1 MRLLSW
7 DIGVNNLSYC
17 LLEKDD
23 SESGFKIIH
32 WGIIDVSSETKK
44 TTDILYNIPI
54 ELDKRKE
61 KDFFSVDY
69 VLIEN
74 QPSLKNPKMKSV
86 QMGVYCYFLMR
97 GIIDSNINNSS
108 IKEIIFVSARCKL
121 TIYDGPEIEL
131 KVKSKY
137 TQRKKLA
144 IAHTKYF
151 LNNYPD
157 KSEYMISHKKKDDL
171 CDSFL
176 QALYYLK
183 RVINKEKKP
192 KKPRKSRKSKKEKII
207 NNNEDS
213 NNCKESNNI
222 LDSNECVETNDN
234 LESNH

>member
-7 DIGVNNLSYC
+7 DIGVHNLSYC

-23 SESGFKIIH
+23 SESGFKIID
-32 WGIIDVSSETKK
+32 WDIIDVSAKTKK

-54 ELDKRKE
+54 ELDKRKD
-61 KDFFSVDY
+61 KNFFTADY

-97 GIIDSNINNSS
+97 GMIDSSVNNSS
-108 IKEIIFVSARCKL
+108 IKDIIFVSARCKL
-121 TIYDGPEIEL
+121 TIYDGPEVVL
-131 KVKSKY
+131 TVKSKY

-151 LNNYPD
+151 LKHYEELSNF
-157 KSEYMISHKKKDDL
+157 MISHKKKDDL

-183 RVINKEKKP
+183 VKINKEKRP
-192 KKPRKSRKSKKEKII
+192 KKPRKTKKKKEDQEQIPEPNEGLDQDKEI
-207 NNNEDS
+207 N
-213 NNCKESNNI
+213 
-222 LDSNECVETNDN
+222 LD
-234 LESNH
+234 

>member
-23 SESGFKIIH
+23 SDSGFKIID
-32 WGIIDVSSETKK
+32 WDIINVSSETKK

-54 ELDKRKE
+54 ELDKRKD
-61 KDFFSVDY
+61 KKFFTVDY

-97 GIIDSNINNSS
+97 GMIDSTINNSS
-108 IKEIIFVSARCKL
+108 IKNIIFVSARCKL
-121 TIYDGPEIEL
+121 SIYDGPEIVL
-131 KVKSKY
+131 TVKSKY

-151 LNNYPD
+151 LENHPE
-157 KSEYMISHKKKDDL
+157 KCEYMVSHKKKDDL

-192 KKPRKSRKSKKEKII
+192 KKPRKPRKSKKDKTINCEENIEK
-207 NNNEDS
+207 
-213 NNCKESNNI
+213 
-222 LDSNECVETNDN
+222 TNDLGN
-234 LESNH
+234 SCEENIDKTNELGNN